1 MHVYVCQFISIFSSE
16 TTGPI
21 ETEFHVEPPSDGL
34 MKVYLNRLGQMT
46 NMAAVAMY
54 HGKDLKSLLLWNQ
67 QADDLESWHA
77 SFGTRVILYQ
87 VCSNDDPGLTLT
99 ILQQG
104 QIWSIMLSYG
114 KKEKQWIFSETIV
127 VYDTKVSRCS

>member
-1 MHVYVCQFISIFSSE
+1 
-16 TTGPI
+16 
-21 ETEFHVEPPSDGL
+21 
-34 MKVYLNRLGQMT
+34 MT

-77 SFGTRVILYQ
+77 SIGTRVLLYQ

-99 ILQQG
+99 TLQQG

-114 KKEKQWIFSETIV
+114 KKVKQWIFF
-127 VYDTKVSRCS
+127 